1 MIKTGIYHLP
11 PIGFAPQFDNQQS
24 YWPLDELVQ
33 TIFLP

>member
-1 MIKTGIYHLP
+1 MFKTGIYHLP
-11 PIGFAPQFDNQQS
+11 PIGFAPQFDNQPP